1 MIIRNLSPNT
11 KILIVLVLLITYGS
25 LYPGNFS
32 HADPDSFEQ
41 FFTNML
47 WITSIGD
54 LLGNIALF
62 LPLGINGGWVIH
74 ARYRTTH
81 LLLWLTAGFVFA
93 LTLQILQIWL
103 PTRSATLADVLW
115 NMVGLVS
122 GIGIGFLARR
132 FLSSRSLGKLSPLQ
146 TGTIIPFVI
155 LLLWTSSELLP
166 LVPSLDW
173 QKFKDALKPLQETDF
188 SFPYFW
194 LHATSFMAAGSILSL
209 QIRKPTVWLTC
220 TLLFVLAGKIVVV
233 DQSLDS
239 STLTGLLAGYLASI
253 LLLQT
258 NHRIRA
264 AVAFWLLLSAWSLS
278 ALTPFSFMS
287 GGTFNLIPFTTML
300 EGSMLDNTTGLIR
313 SLYIYSALLWLGWQT
328 GGNFRGMALALI
340 FWSIVIEL
348 IQMILLGRNADITEP
363 VLIGLITW
371 GLSES
376 RKLERHTEI
385 SHSITSPVP
394 GKPIPSLSHSYRT
407 GSSENQPLFREWIPV
422 IFLSIGT
429 ASLIWLTLRLPK
441 IPYNL
446 KELFLFDGNILFIF
460 IFVLAL
466 LWIGAGAAWIS
477 SRILSSNRP
486 FISLPGW
493 VFTASLISLGLLSI
507 SVTQE
512 SITDITGSNNLYWF
526 VVNKDLWG
534 KGWRHI
540 FEWLG
545 PTLIS
550 ILERLVRYTALYAPL
565 VIFLALI
572 ISFFSLR
579 KQHEQVARKT
589 LILIISA
596 LPWLWLAKTIA
607 FSWSSTDNLNELIAR
622 NSALGMG
629 GGFYLYLLLF
639 ALCANAIMLANMS
652 GHIREWI
659 VGIMLSLAMLP
670 LGWLL
675 LSLGLEPEVHKY
687 EHIFPGTQFLLGPDR
702 KQILPETELF
712 ARWCL
717 VQVGFISIIS
727 SGIRSFG
734 RVTRH
739 PGSHYSSNSDKVF
752 HNKE

>member
-1 MIIRNLSPNT
+1 MITRNLSSNT

-32 HADPDSFEQ
+32 HADADAFEQ
-41 FFTNML
+41 FFTNVL
-47 WITSIGD
+47 WVTSIGD

-62 LPLGINGGWVIH
+62 LPLGINGGWIIH
-74 ARYRTTH
+74 TRYRITH
-81 LLLWLTAGFVFA
+81 LLLWLTAGFIFA

-103 PTRSATLADVLW
+103 PTRSAVLADVLW
-115 NMVGLVS
+115 NMVGLLF
-122 GIGIGFLARR
+122 GIGIGFLVRR
-132 FLSSRSLGKLSPLQ
+132 SLSSRSLDRLSLLR

-155 LLLWTSSELLP
+155 LLLWTGSELLP

-173 QKFKDALKPLQETDF
+173 QKFKDALKPLQTTDF

-194 LHATSFMAAGSILSL
+194 FHAAGFMAVGSILSL
-209 QIRKPTVWLTC
+209 QIHKPTVWLTC
-220 TLLFVLAGKIVVV
+220 ILLFVFTGKIVVV
-233 DQSLDS
+233 DQSLDL
-239 STLTGLLAGYLASI
+239 STLTGLLAGYLATI

-258 NHRIRA
+258 SHRIRT
-264 AVAFWLLLSAWSLS
+264 AVAFWSLLFAWSLY

-300 EGSMLDNTTGLIR
+300 EGSMLDNTTGLVR
-313 SLYIYSALLWLGWQT
+313 SLYIYSALLWLGSQI
-328 GGNFRGMALALI
+328 GGNFRGIAPALI
-340 FWSIVIEL
+340 FWSIIIEL
-348 IQMILLGRNADITEP
+348 IQMGLLGRNADITEP
-363 VLIGLITW
+363 LLIGLIAW

-376 RKLERHTEI
+376 RKLECHTEI
-385 SHSITSPVP
+385 SHPITNPVP
-394 GKPIPSLSHSYRT
+394 DKPTPPISHSYQS
-407 GSSENQPLFREWIPV
+407 GSSENQPLFRSWIPV
-422 IFLSIGT
+422 ILLSIGT
-429 ASLIWLTLRLPK
+429 AALLWLILRLPG

-446 KELFLFDGNILFIF
+446 KELFLFNGNILFIF

-466 LWIGAGAAWIS
+466 LWIGAGASWIS
-477 SRILSSNRP
+477 SKILSSSRP
-486 FISLPGW
+486 LISLPGW
-493 VFTASLISLGLLSI
+493 VFAASLISLGLLSI

-512 SITDITGSNNLYWF
+512 SIADITGSNNLYWF
-526 VVNKDLWG
+526 VINKDIWG
-534 KGWRHI
+534 ESWRHI

-545 PTLIS
+545 PTFIS
-550 ILERLVRYTALYAPL
+550 MLERPVRYTALYAPL

-579 KQHEQVARKT
+579 TQHKQVARKM

-596 LPWLWLAKTIA
+596 LPWLWLAKAIA

-622 NSALGMG
+622 NGALGMG

-639 ALCANAIMLANMS
+639 ALCINAIILANMS
-652 GHIREWI
+652 GHIMEWI
-659 VGIMLSLAMLP
+659 LGIALSLTMLP

-687 EHIFPGTQFLLGPDR
+687 GHIFSGAQFLLGPDR

-717 VQVGFISIIS
+717 VQAGFIIIIS
-727 SGIRSFG
+727 SGIRSFS
-734 RVTRH
+734 RVTR
-739 PGSHYSSNSDKVF
+739 
-752 HNKE
+752 